1 MKRIKENAE
10 FENEEIVRAAW
21 YNYSDGKHGR
31 PDIVA
36 YEADL
41 DKNLREVLRAIKSG
55 DFVPKGYRLV
65 EVQLKKRRTLAI
77 APVDDNVT
85 ERATLLPYEQQIYDR
100 IVWQAPA
107 VRPGLGNGAMLR
119 FLRNDLFGASQQ
131 EMAYCFTLDVHQY
144 FPLMDHIILKQRI
157 DRFFKP
163 GKVRDMLYLVVDSY
177 LQGIPLGIK
186 VAQFFGMMYLSDFDR
201 LCQSCFHIRDD
212 PDKLAYWTSRYITE
226 RIMTARQSDYQDL
239 SLGSQHLANV
249 FRSYL
254 DEGLL
259 HYYRFVDNI
268 IIIHRD
274 KVFLR
279 IVRELVIVSLTR
291 EYHCTPNRNYT
302 IFPTYLGIHI
312 CGYVFHHEYVALDKC
327 NKKKLAKK
335 AAKLFKRGYSEE
347 DVRVMLSSHIG
358 FAKHV
363 NSTNFLK
370 AIGMDKT
377 LGKIL
382 KKRRV
387 KSPFEGL
394 TADNKEKFSRLV
406 CNSKG
411 FNPESQN
418 WDGKIL
424 IIDFVIVD
432 SKIEKSKQIIK
443 VSDSNGQI
451 RDIEQEQAEKV
462 LSFRYKKILKT
473 MTSRDSHGREVETYI
488 CVKKLD
494 QYGNPTQDDA
504 EFYTYTGSKIMID
517 QMSREVCIEDLPC
530 PAYVKEL
537 QAKNGKIYTKFE

>member
-21 YNYSDGKHGR
+21 YKYSDGKHGR

-36 YEADL
+36 YEAAL

-65 EVQLKKRRTLAI
+65 NVQLKKRRTLAI
-77 APVDDNVT
+77 APVDDHVT
-85 ERATLLPYEQQIYDR
+85 ETAAIMPYEQLIYDR

-144 FPLMDHIILKQRI
+144 FPLMDHTILKQRI
-157 DRFFKP
+157 DRYFKP
-163 GKVRDMLYLVVDSY
+163 GKVRNILYVVVDSY

-186 VAQFFGMMYLSDFDR
+186 VAQYFGMMYLSDFDR
-201 LCQSCFHIRDD
+201 LCLSCFHIRDD

-226 RIMTARQSDYQDL
+226 RIMTARQSDYQEL
-239 SLGSQHLANV
+239 SRGSQHLASL

-279 IVRELVIVSLTR
+279 IMRELVIVYLTR
-291 EYHCTPNRNYT
+291 DYHCTPNRNYA
-302 IFPTYLGIHI
+302 IFPTYVGIHI
-312 CGYVFHHEYVALDKC
+312 CGYVFYHEYVALDKC

-363 NSTNFLK
+363 NTTNFLK
-370 AIGMDKT
+370 TIGMDKT

-394 TADNKEKFSRLV
+394 SADNKEKFSRLV
-406 CNSKG
+406 CNSKE
-411 FNPESQN
+411 FHPESQN

-473 MTSRDSHGREVETYI
+473 LTSRDSNGREVETYI

-494 QYGNPTQDDA
+494 QYGNPTQEDA

-530 PAYVKEL
+530 PTYVKEL

>member
-21 YNYSDGKHGR
+21 YKYSDGKHGR

-36 YEADL
+36 YEAEL

-65 EVQLKKRRTLAI
+65 NVQLKKRRTLAI
-77 APVDDNVT
+77 APVDDHVT
-85 ERATLLPYEQQIYDR
+85 ETAVLMPYEQQIYDR

-144 FPLMDHIILKQRI
+144 FPLMDHTILKQRI

-163 GKVRDMLYLVVDSY
+163 GKVRNILYVVVDSY

-186 VAQFFGMMYLSDFDR
+186 VAQYFGMMYLSDFDR
-201 LCQSCFHIRDD
+201 LCLSCFHIRDD

-226 RIMTARQSDYQDL
+226 RIMTARQSDYQEL
-239 SLGSQHLANV
+239 SRGSQHLASL

-279 IVRELVIVSLTR
+279 IMRELVIVYLTR
-291 EYHCTPNRNYT
+291 DYHCTPNRNYA
-302 IFPTYLGIHI
+302 IFPTYVGIHI

-327 NKKKLAKK
+327 NKKKLAKN

-347 DVRVMLSSHIG
+347 EVRVMLSSHIG

-363 NSTNFLK
+363 NTTNFLK
-370 AIGMDKT
+370 TIGMDKT
-377 LGKIL
+377 LGKIH

-394 TADNKEKFSRLV
+394 SADNKEKFSRLV
-406 CNSKG
+406 CNSKE
-411 FNPESQN
+411 FHPESQN

-473 MTSRDSHGREVETYI
+473 LTSRDSNGREVETYI

-494 QYGNPTQDDA
+494 QYGNPTQEDA

-530 PAYVKEL
+530 PTYVKEL

>member
-1 MKRIKENAE
+1 
-10 FENEEIVRAAW
+10 
-21 YNYSDGKHGR
+21 
-31 PDIVA
+31 
-36 YEADL
+36 
-41 DKNLREVLRAIKSG
+41 
-55 DFVPKGYRLV
+55 
-65 EVQLKKRRTLAI
+65 
-77 APVDDNVT
+77 
-85 ERATLLPYEQQIYDR
+85 
-100 IVWQAPA
+100 
-107 VRPGLGNGAMLR
+107 
-119 FLRNDLFGASQQ
+119 
-131 EMAYCFTLDVHQY
+131 
-144 FPLMDHIILKQRI
+144 
-157 DRFFKP
+157 
-163 GKVRDMLYLVVDSY
+163 
-177 LQGIPLGIK
+177 
-186 VAQFFGMMYLSDFDR
+186 
-201 LCQSCFHIRDD
+201 
-212 PDKLAYWTSRYITE
+212 
-226 RIMTARQSDYQDL
+226 
-239 SLGSQHLANV
+239 
-249 FRSYL
+249 
-254 DEGLL
+254 
-259 HYYRFVDNI
+259 
-268 IIIHRD
+268 
-274 KVFLR
+274 
-279 IVRELVIVSLTR
+279 
-291 EYHCTPNRNYT
+291 
-302 IFPTYLGIHI
+302 
-312 CGYVFHHEYVALDKC
+312 
-327 NKKKLAKK
+327 
-335 AAKLFKRGYSEE
+335 
-347 DVRVMLSSHIG
+347 
-358 FAKHV
+358 
-363 NSTNFLK
+363 
-370 AIGMDKT
+370 MDKT